1 MAKLEGAVGR
11 MPKASAGS
19 ANMCGRHERGDAL
32 LAVLLLLEVG
42 TGGGEAVVEVWM
54 IVHSEGGN

>member
-1 MAKLEGAVGR
+1 
-11 MPKASAGS
+11 
-19 ANMCGRHERGDAL
+19 MCGRHERGDAL

>member
-1 MAKLEGAVGR
+1 